1 MTANFQPPGPTF
13 RGDLS
18 LPAEPEPYR
27 IRCAEIWGGIS
38 AKEDDVVT
46 PGIRAS
52 IHSSASGAAK
62 GGDLHYLSVCSY
74 DTLTRIAVAD
84 VRGHG
89 EAVSD
94 LSEWLYQ
101 SLERRMNDFDSS
113 TVLKDLNS
121 VVHTKGFEAITTAV
135 VATIHRDKGLIYY
148 SYAGHPP
155 LLLCRAG
162 DCRALE
168 AGAASGPSN
177 LPLGILPGTDFTLQK
192 ARLMPGDR
200 LFFYSDGVS
209 ECPGAA
215 EELYGDNRMLAE
227 LRRTVALPLT
237 EARSAIVRDLV
248 AFAKGSLLHD
258 DCTFLLVEN
267 LPPAPF
273 WKRRIFPAK
282 RRGY

>member
-1 MTANFQPPGPTF
+1 MTANLQSPQ
-13 RGDLS
+13 S
-18 LPAEPEPYR
+18 LRAEPEPYR
-27 IRCAEIWGGIS
+27 IRCAEIWGGAS
-38 AKEDDVVT
+38 AKEDDVMT
-46 PGIRAS
+46 PGVRAA
-52 IHSSASGAAK
+52 IHASASGAAK
-62 GGDLHYLSVCSY
+62 GGDLHYLSVCAY

-94 LSEWLYQ
+94 LSEWLYH

-121 VVHTKGFEAITTAV
+121 IVHAKGFEAITTAV
-135 VATIHRDKGLIYY
+135 VATIHRDKGLINY

-155 LLLCRAG
+155 LFLCHAG
-162 DCRALE
+162 ECQVLE
-168 AGAASGPSN
+168 AGAGSGPSN
-177 LPLGILPGTDFTLQK
+177 LPLGVLPGANFTLET

-215 EELYGDNRMLAE
+215 DELYGDNRMVAE
-227 LRRTVALPLT
+227 LRRTLALPLA

-248 AFAKGSLLHD
+248 AFANGRLLHD

-282 RRGY
+282 RRDYLSRRA

>member
-1 MTANFQPPGPTF
+1 MNT
-13 RGDLS
+13 
-18 LPAEPEPYR
+18 EPEPFQ
-27 IRCAEIWGGIS
+27 IRCAEIWGGVS
-38 AKEDDVVT
+38 AKEDDVMT
-46 PGIRAS
+46 PGVRAA
-52 IHSSASGAAK
+52 IHTSASGAAK
-62 GGDLHYLSVCSY
+62 GGDLHYLSVCAY

-101 SLERRMNDFDSS
+101 SLEKRMNDFDSS
-113 TVLKDLNS
+113 TVLGDLNS
-121 VVHTKGFEAITTAV
+121 IVRAKGFEAITTAV

-155 LLLCRAG
+155 ALLCREGA
-162 DCRALE
+162 CQALE
-168 AGAASGPSN
+168 SGEGSGPSN
-177 LPLGILPGTDFTLQK
+177 LPLGILPGTEYTLQS
-192 ARLMPGDR
+192 ARVMPGDR
-200 LFFYSDGVS
+200 LFFYSDGIS
-209 ECPGAA
+209 ECPGLAD
-215 EELYGDNRMLAE
+215 ELYGDARMAAE
-227 LRRTVALPLT
+227 LRRTLTLPLT

-248 AFAKGSLLHD
+248 AFSNGSLLHD

-282 RRGY
+282 RDQAGRRR

>member
-1 MTANFQPPGPTF
+1 MSTNIRAE
-13 RGDLS
+13 
-18 LPAEPEPYR
+18 PAQPEPYR
-27 IRCAEIWGGIS
+27 IHCAEIWGGAS
-38 AKEDDVVT
+38 AIQDDVIT
-46 PGIRAS
+46 PGVRAA

-62 GGDLHYLSVCSY
+62 GGDLHYLSVCAY

-101 SLERRMNDFDSS
+101 SLEKRMNDFDSS

-121 VVHTKGFEAITTAV
+121 VVHAKGFEGITTAV
-135 VATIHRDKGLIYY
+135 VATIHRDKGLINY

-155 LLLCRAG
+155 ALLCRAG
-162 DCRALE
+162 KCRPLE
-168 AGAASGPSN
+168 AGAGSGPSN
-177 LPLGILPGTDFTLQK
+177 LPLGILRGTDYTLQT
-192 ARLMPGDR
+192 ARMMPGDR

-209 ECPGAA
+209 ECPGVAD
-215 EELYGDNRMLAE
+215 ELYGDARMVAE
-227 LRRTVALPLT
+227 LRRTLALPLA

-248 AFAKGSLLHD
+248 AFANGCLFHD

-267 LPPAPF
+267 LSAPPF

-282 RRGY
+282 RRVSRA